1 MLLSGPE
8 MLTRPSAPGREAY
21 SSLRLRPV
29 LLPPP
34 DPSPAGP
41 LTDDNEDHTEELN
54 ARAQQGAKDHG
65 VLRGP
70 EDVTVHQLPTRLFH
84 GVFLQQRA
92 RQ

>member
-1 MLLSGPE
+1 MSGPE
-8 MLTRPSAPGREAY
+8 MLTHTSASGMEAY

-34 DPSPAGP
+34 NPSPAGP
-41 LTDDNEDHTEELN
+41 LTDDNKDHTEELN
-54 ARAQQGAKDHG
+54 ARAQQGAEDHG

-70 EDVTVHQLPTRLFH
+70 EDVAVHQLPARLFH